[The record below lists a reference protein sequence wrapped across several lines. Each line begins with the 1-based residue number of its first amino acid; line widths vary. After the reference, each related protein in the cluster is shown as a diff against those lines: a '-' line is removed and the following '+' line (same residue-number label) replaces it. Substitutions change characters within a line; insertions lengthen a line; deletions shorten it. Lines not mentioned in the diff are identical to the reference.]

1 MLFLQK
7 QCLQCCGLLFSRTV
21 KLDTRSR
28 AQHLHH
34 NNIYFK
40 TSKPHSVGPDWR
52 SCCDPRPKWW
62 LSQSL
67 NSPKGNSLIR
77 TSFASPGA
85 SGLFFRSPTI
95 EITETGDGSRFYRGI
110 YFKNQPAVFYSLPR
124 SFLVH
129 RGICRIYQTCFRGIY
144 NVFSELG
151 YLQSSLSPQSFSV
164 SSSMLTLWLF
174 INLRTGDLILDLR
187 INLIG
192 SYMALVVKESLLLST
207 GSAEG

>member
-1 MLFLQK
+1 MKETCNPCYFTKK

-34 NNIYFK
+34 NNIHFK
-40 TSKPHSVGPDWR
+40 TSKPHSVGQDWR
-52 SCCDPRPKWW
+52 SCCDPRPRWW

-95 EITETGDGSRFYRGI
+95 EITETGDGSRFYIGI
-110 YFKNQPAVFYSLPR
+110 YFTRP
-124 SFLVH
+124 FLVH
-129 RGICRIYQTCFRGIY
+129 WGICRIYQTCFRGIY
-144 NVFSELG
+144 NVF
-151 YLQSSLSPQSFSV
+151 QSSVICSSV
-164 SSSMLTLWLF
+164 FLPKAS
-174 INLRTGDLILDLR
+174 R
-187 INLIG
+187 
-192 SYMALVVKESLLLST
+192 
-207 GSAEG
+207 

>member
-40 TSKPHSVGPDWR
+40 ISKPHSVGQDWR
-52 SCCDPRPKWW
+52 SCCDPRPRWW

-95 EITETGDGSRFYRGI
+95 EITETGDRSRFFRGI
-110 YFKNQPAVFYSLPR
+110 YFKNQPAVFLFSSSIFSRSLRDLPYLSDLLSR
-124 SFLVH
+124 NLQ
-129 RGICRIYQTCFRGIY
+129 C
-144 NVFSELG
+144 FSELG
-151 YLQSSLSPQSFSV
+151 YLQSSLSPQRFSV

-192 SYMALVVKESLLLST
+192 SYMALVL
-207 GSAEG
+207 

>member
-85 SGLFFRSPTI
+85 SGLFFRSQL
-95 EITETGDGSRFYRGI
+95 S
-110 YFKNQPAVFYSLPR
+110 KLPR
-124 SFLVH
+124 QEIEVVSIEVFTFRISQQFFILFLDPFSFTEGFAEFIRLAFKEF
-129 RGICRIYQTCFRGIY
+129 TMFFRARLSA
-144 NVFSELG
+144 V
-151 YLQSSLSPQSFSV
+151 QSLSPKLLGKLLYV
-164 SSSMLTLWLF
+164 DTLTLH
-174 INLRTGDLILDLR
+174 
-187 INLIG
+187 
-192 SYMALVVKESLLLST
+192 
-207 GSAEG
+207 

>member
-52 SCCDPRPKWW
+52 SCCDPRPTWW

-95 EITETGDGSRFYRGI
+95 EITETGDRSRFYRGV
-110 YFKNQPAVFYSLPR
+110 YFQNQPAVFYSLPR
-124 SFLVH
+124 SFSFTEGFVEFIRLAFEAF
-129 RGICRIYQTCFRGIY
+129 TMFFRARLSA
-144 NVFSELG
+144 VL
-151 YLQSSLSPQSFSV
+151 SLSPKLLGKLLFV
-164 SSSMLTLWLF
+164 DTLTLH
-174 INLRTGDLILDLR
+174 
-187 INLIG
+187 
-192 SYMALVVKESLLLST
+192 
-207 GSAEG
+207 

>member
-1 MLFLQK
+1 MLFVQK

-34 NNIYFK
+34 NNMYFQI
-40 TSKPHSVGPDWR
+40 SKPHSVGQDWR
-52 SCCDPRPKWW
+52 SCCDPRPRWW

-95 EITETGDGSRFYRGI
+95 EITETGDRSRFYGGI

-124 SFLVH
+124 SVLVH
-129 RGICRIYQTCFRGIY
+129 WGICRIYQTCFRGIY
-144 NVFSELG
+144 NVF
-151 YLQSSLSPQSFSV
+151 QSSVICSPV
-164 SSSMLTLWLF
+164 SLPKAS
-174 INLRTGDLILDLR
+174 R
-187 INLIG
+187 
-192 SYMALVVKESLLLST
+192 
-207 GSAEG
+207 